1 MKKFKISKK
10 ILALILAAII
20 VSSTVSVA
28 TWAAIGDLS
37 NVSTGLTGNIDTDDT
52 VAFPISILDYDS
64 DGMLFEYGESKEAQ
78 GPADFGSTAY
88 ESRFT
93 NLTSTSSVSTTMI
106 GDFWGYVTQTIN
118 TSNSKASYVRM
129 KWASNSTQSPHTCYG
144 RNAAGIIMPN
154 DINLPMNSAR
164 YLTLVYRSNVTS
176 GKIGFLVERAN
187 ADRYNANNR
196 VGDLTF
202 TSEGTTNW
210 TYAVYDLKQGNL
222 ANTWSSYGN
231 AKAIWVTLPIDGSGD
246 YMDLAYACL
255 FSDATQAE
263 KFGQYA
269 ITDGSDRGDN
279 RGFGLLRSSRSEN
292 DTDAYGAVYTNT
304 DTVKQ
309 INSYGSSSVD
319 YSTVD
324 GLGYTLLGEFG
335 TSGIANIG
343 LLESSLSDKGLPVY
357 KQEVVEY
364 FAGLLK
370 HSLEIPER
378 TSDGWKNYR
387 YVKGTPSKRY
397 GGVDLATA
405 LRNKINGNTGT
416 YAQSASKNLVGTW
429 EEVGANISSYHDAA
443 YFLLNSIFVEN
454 SYNEPQ
460 DDYDHLILS
469 AGTNSKTGNKTY
481 VFDAGFTTSSTPSL
495 AQSSVE
501 YDTENKTI
509 SNTSAAGKTH
519 FVYEGS
525 STTTLNPFLPITD
538 KNNAAGQTQTVYYQD
553 DGTLTTT
560 TGKDSYVNRNFNFV
574 LSSKGEFVYH
584 AENELFFDFEGDD
597 DVYLFINGELVLD
610 IGSAHSIDTVH
621 IDINEYVNWAKET
634 LSNPNASAADKARAE
649 KLNLVEGNTYNFSFF
664 YMERHGYG
672 ANMRISNNFKL
683 SDPSMEIVKSAY
695 QGDTELDYGNI
706 IDKDKIVEYGF
717 SLKNN
722 GQENLYNFTFKDLDI
737 GVELTYTD
745 GLVITGN
752 RVYDVN
758 GGSLDPSDLIF
769 TLKEPDAEEVTLVFN
784 TNEGI
789 KRFLTDLTNSI
800 VDIPAGLE
808 QQAEISVR
816 GIGYKLSEKQID
828 DGNFDNTVA
837 VSATN
842 RTLTKTLHSQ
852 DDMKVFIPADPM
864 YYQWAG
870 HKLSVDKTRFIQ
882 DVIDAAAESDSPL
895 YGSVPNLKTTNVNK
909 IEFVTSNGNAITYE
923 NVTMDSNY
931 NLTIN
936 YPTPGSFIFYTK
948 ITYDNSKR
956 TSVVPVMVNIT
967 DVKDSVFVL
976 DYGIGVD
983 LSDGQDLFK
992 NDTLTVPGRHTLT
1005 KLWGV
1010 SSITPSYSPNNISFV
1025 AAESNTLDST
1035 YGDYIVDDN
1044 SLKYVPDKF
1053 MNGSDSAYIAV
1064 GVYEEGLSN
1073 NTLGNVNINKEVQM
1087 YKSVTVLPAN
1097 VVYYED
1103 NFPAVE
1109 YSSSGKNTIETVEPE
1124 KEPLQSSD
1132 QSEQYGH
1139 DSAYSDTTD
1148 HEISAGALT
1157 TITITQTDT
1166 VASFTF
1172 NGTGFELI
1180 GRTNAR
1186 DSATIILKVKDSSGK
1201 LIKQI
1206 PVITEYDNN
1215 NNGGDEEI
1223 YQVPVI
1229 RVNNL
1234 SEEAKQYKVEIMG
1247 IPARDYE
1254 NVDENGVP
1262 GVIPTK
1268 LYIDGIRIYQPVKG
1282 VEENGTVLEDLYI
1295 GTEQNIQFKELR
1307 KEIING
1313 NIAVIEYNL
1322 TDGITLSTATS
1333 TWTEQYNESEI
1344 DYQLKFNE
1352 VKSIDDYMLQGPN
1365 NEVYHTGTY
1374 SNSALVMYVKE
1385 TASENQSLQIGI
1397 RGLDESMFFAGIAS
1411 DTASDVN
1418 AVVSVGVYKDGV
1430 YKWDNP
1436 LATVTS
1442 STEQYYVIDYKNC
1455 YYDSEK
1461 GAYQV
1466 VIRIDDGMVSYSGIK
1481 LAGLE
1486 IVDIGGEKTD
1496 YFYNSGILMQPD
1508 EESENENELV
1518 PANMMYTAN
1527 FKALRMQM
1535 DSTDVVEDEAEDN
1548 IIFGDDDIIVDNT
1561 PDNEGSGDNESP
1573 DDNEGTDNNEGS
1585 NNTEEEPDES
1595 KLVAFLRSVVEF
1607 IAGIFESIWW
1617 VIRYI
1622 FGF

>member
-1 MKKFKISKK
+1 MRKLNISKK
-10 ILALILAAII
+10 ILALILAAVI
-20 VSSTVSVA
+20 VLSTASVA
-28 TWAAIGDLS
+28 TWAATGDLS
-37 NVSTGLTGNIDTDDT
+37 NVSTGLTGDIDTNDT
-52 VAFPISILDYDS
+52 VAFPITILDYDS

-78 GPADFGSTAY
+78 GPADFGSTSY
-88 ESRFT
+88 TSSFT
-93 NLTSTSSVSTTMI
+93 GLTSTSSVSTTML
-106 GDFWGYVTQTIN
+106 GDFWSYTTRTIN

-129 KWASNSTQSPHTCYG
+129 KWAKNSTQAPHTGYG
-144 RNAAGIIMPN
+144 RSAAGIIMPN
-154 DINLPMNSAR
+154 DLTNLSMNDAR

-176 GKIGFLVERAN
+176 GKIGFFVERTGAN
-187 ADRYNANNR
+187 RSNTNNR

-222 ANTWSSYGN
+222 KNTWSSYGTPT
-231 AKAIWVTLPIDGSGD
+231 AIWVTLPIDSSGE

-255 FSDATQAE
+255 FSDAAQAE
-263 KFGQYA
+263 KFGRYA

-279 RGFGLLRSSRSEN
+279 RGFGLLRSSRNE
-292 DTDAYGAVYTNT
+292 DGTDAYGAVYNNT

-309 INSYGSSSVD
+309 LNSFSGSAID

-335 TSGIANIG
+335 VSGIANIG

-364 FAGLLK
+364 FAGLLEY
-370 HSLEIPER
+370 SLEIPER

-387 YVKGTPSKRY
+387 YVEGTPSDKY

-416 YAQSASKNLVGTW
+416 YAQSAAKNLVGTW
-429 EEVGANISSYHDAA
+429 EEVGGNISSYHDAA

-469 AGTNSKTGNKTY
+469 AGTNATTGNKTY
-481 VFDAGFTTSSTPSL
+481 VFDAGFTTSSAPAA
-495 AQSSVE
+495 AQSSVQ

-560 TGKDSYVNRNFNFV
+560 TGKDSYVNRNFNYV

-634 LSNPNASAADKARAE
+634 LNDSSASAADKARAE

-683 SDPSMEIVKSAY
+683 SDPSMEIVKTAY
-695 QGDTELDYGNI
+695 QNESELEYGNI
-706 IDKDKIVEYGF
+706 IDKDRIIEYGF

-737 GVELTYTD
+737 GVELTHTD
-745 GLVITGN
+745 GLVVTGS
-752 RVYDVN
+752 RVTDIN
-758 GGSLDPSDLIF
+758 GGALDPSDI
-769 TLKEPDAEEVTLVFN
+769 TVVLKENNAEEVTITFGS
-784 TNEGI
+784 NEDI
-789 KRFLTDLTNSI
+789 KKFLTDLTNNVIS
-800 VDIPAGLE
+800 IPAGLE
-808 QQAEISVR
+808 QYAEFSIR
-816 GIGYKLSEKQID
+816 GIGYTLSQKQID
-828 DGNFDNTVA
+828 EGYFNNTVA

-842 RTLTKTLHSQ
+842 RTLTKTLHGQ
-852 DDMKVFIPADPM
+852 DDMKVFVPADPM

-870 HKLSVDKTRFIQ
+870 HELNVDKTRFIQ
-882 DVIDAAAESDSPL
+882 DVLDAAAESDSPL

-936 YPTPGSFIFYTK
+936 YPSPGSLIFYTK
-948 ITYDNSKR
+948 ITYDSSKR
-956 TSVVPVMVNIT
+956 TAVVPVMVNIT
-967 DVKDSVFVL
+967 DVEDSVFVL

-983 LSDGQDLFK
+983 LADGQDLFK
-992 NDTLTVPGRHTLT
+992 NDSLTVPGRDTLT

-1010 SSITPSYSPNNISFV
+1010 TSITPSYSPNNISFT
-1025 AAESNTLDST
+1025 AANGNTLDST
-1035 YGDYIVDDN
+1035 FGDFTVSDSSLEYI
-1044 SLKYVPDKF
+1044 PDKF

-1073 NTLGNVNINKEVQM
+1073 GILGNVNINKEVQM
-1087 YKSVTVLPAN
+1087 YKAVTVLPAN

-1109 YSSSGKNTIETVEPE
+1109 YSSSGKNTIEAVEPE
-1124 KEPLQSSD
+1124 KEPLQNAD

-1148 HEISAGALT
+1148 HENSAGALT
-1157 TITITQTDT
+1157 TITITERDT

-1172 NGTGFELI
+1172 VGTGFELI

-1186 DSATIILKVKDSSGK
+1186 DSATIILRIKDSSGK
-1201 LIKQI
+1201 LIKQL
-1206 PVITEYDNN
+1206 PLITEYDNN
-1215 NNGGDEEI
+1215 SNGGDEEI
-1223 YQVPVI
+1223 YQVPII
-1229 RVNNL
+1229 RATNL
-1234 SEEAKQYKVEIMG
+1234 SEDAQQYTVEIMG
-1247 IPARDYE
+1247 IPARDYD

-1262 GVIPTK
+1262 AIIPTK
-1268 LYIDGIRIYQPVKG
+1268 LYIDGIRIYQPLKG
-1282 VEENGTVLEDLYI
+1282 VEEGGTVLEDLYI
-1295 GTEQNIQFKELR
+1295 GTEQNVQFKELR

-1313 NIAVIEYNL
+1313 NVAVIEYNT

-1374 SNSALVMYVKE
+1374 TNSALVMYVRE
-1385 TASENQSLQIGI
+1385 TASENQTLQIGV

-1411 DTASDVN
+1411 DASPDVN
-1418 AVVSVGVYKDGV
+1418 ALIRVGVYEDGS
-1430 YKWDNP
+1430 YKWDKP
-1436 LATVTS
+1436 LATITS

-1466 VIRIDDGMVSYSGIK
+1466 VIRVDDGMVSYSGIK

-1496 YFYNSGILMQPD
+1496 YFYSSGILMQPD
-1508 EESENENELV
+1508 EEAESEEELV
-1518 PANMMYTAN
+1518 PANMMYTARFN
-1527 FKALRMQM
+1527 SLRMQM
-1535 DSTDVVEDEAEDN
+1535 DSDEVVEDEEIPDDGTVDDGNTDDN
-1548 IIFGDDDIIVDNT
+1548 ITDGGTDDDT
-1561 PDNEGSGDNESP
+1561 
-1573 DDNEGTDNNEGS
+1573 TDNGTVDDGATDGGADS
-1585 NNTEEEPDES
+1585 EENR
-1595 KLVAFLRSVVEF
+1595 LVAFLRSVIDF
-1607 IAGIFESIWW
+1607 IVDVAKSAWQL
-1617 VIRYI
+1617 IRYI
-1622 FGF
+1622 FRF